1 MKLALGISLIAAF
14 ALILLYSILVGV
26 MVPGWKSSTGDLLH
40 ILNTRAIV
48 FVGTN
53 GSLLSGNN
61 DTLGWFTTTVK
72 DVRSSGNQTVVIIA
86 IPSSDLYGSI
96 EHGVVVA
103 SCAGLGVLAFLVA
116 ALWTSIHCCVNR
128 PLDARKRGEVSIPYT
143 VFDEVK

>member
-1 MKLALGISLIAAF
+1 
-14 ALILLYSILVGV
+14 
-26 MVPGWKSSTGDLLH
+26 
-40 ILNTRAIV
+40 
-48 FVGTN
+48 
-53 GSLLSGNN
+53 
-61 DTLGWFTTTVK
+61 
-72 DVRSSGNQTVVIIA
+72 VVIIA